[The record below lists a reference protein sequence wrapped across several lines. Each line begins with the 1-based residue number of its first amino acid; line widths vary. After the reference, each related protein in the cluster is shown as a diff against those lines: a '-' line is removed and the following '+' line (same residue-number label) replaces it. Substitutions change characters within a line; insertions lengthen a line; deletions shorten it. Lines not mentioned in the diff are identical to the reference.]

1 MHCAERSCTE
11 RGERALP
18 RNAAEPQ
25 CKARD
30 LQRQRIVLYDCPPLL
45 PGLWQSYRRLGL
57 IVVTTRF
64 SVSGDEQSDFEQRLR
79 DGVQLLQ
86 QPPGLIRNE
95 VHRPCAIRFEQSS
108 GQFVPQTRSV
118 AQSSAAQYEVKTWWR
133 SLEDFEDWTQSPA
146 CQSQEGRRALQET
159 FTRAELLAV
168 HEVFIES
175 PRSGQ
180 R

>member
-1 MHCAERSCTE
+1 
-11 RGERALP
+11 
-18 RNAAEPQ
+18 
-25 CKARD
+25 
-30 LQRQRIVLYDCPPLL
+30 
-45 PGLWQSYRRLGL
+45 L

-64 SVSGDEQSDFEQRLR
+64 SVPGDEQSDFEQRLR
-79 DGVQLLQ
+79 DGVHLLQ

-108 GQFVPQTRSV
+108 GQFVPQTRAA
-118 AQSSAAQYEVKTWWR
+118 AQQSAAQYEVKTWWR
-133 SLEDFEDWTQSPA
+133 SLEDFEEWTQGPA
-146 CQSQEGRRALQET
+146 FQSREGRRALQET

-175 PRSGQ
+175 PRSGL